1 MMQSASSS
9 NRLAPRQVE
18 SAPLHVRASL
28 CSTASILAL
37 ATAALCWSV
46 EPVRAAC
53 TPTVTPTTGQTVTC
67 DTNPPNPVTTAIISQ
82 PGSTNVTIN
91 MLSGAQLNV
100 SSDAVVL
107 DAGGQVNNNSGAII
121 QGVIGIN
128 ATGPVG
134 IDNNGQITG
143 TGGPGVVINGAGSIE
158 DRKSVV

>member
-9 NRLAPRQVE
+9 NRLVPRQVE
-18 SAPLHVRASL
+18 SAPMHVRASL

-37 ATAALCWSV
+37 ATAALCWTV

-53 TPTVTPTTGQTVTC
+53 NPTVTPTTGQTVTC
-67 DTNPPNPVTTAIISQ
+67 DTNAPNPVTTAIVSQ

-107 DAGGQVNNNSGAII
+107 NAGGQVNNASAPIITRVRAIN
-121 QGVIGIN
+121 VP
-128 ATGPVG
+128 GPEV
-134 IDNNGQITG
+134 
-143 TGGPGVVINGAGSIE
+143 
-158 DRKSVV
+158 